1 MGNATGVASIT
12 QYVRTQLLDRIDE
25 IVASSNTHHALSKR
39 LASHGV
45 LPMFGFPTRTRFL
58 HHKQPIRWPPQY
70 GIIDRELDIAISQFA
85 PGAQSIKD
93 DKLHTAVGVV
103 EFVPEVG
110 SVALAQNPLGESETV
125 GVCRRCQ
132 ALVPQPAQS
141 GPCPFCA
148 AARGSDGYRLAE
160 LTEPP
165 GFSTWWAISDRAEF
179 RGGFEF
185 TPRALRARM
194 GAGLNNY
201 QTSQKLQ
208 HRQRLCQNLP
218 HQRQR
223 WERLRIPEAG
233 TPPFLDG

>member
-1 MGNATGVASIT
+1 
-12 QYVRTQLLDRIDE
+12 
-25 IVASSNTHHALSKR
+25 
-39 LASHGV
+39 
-45 LPMFGFPTRTRFL
+45 MFGLPTRTRLL
-58 HHKQPIRWPPQY
+58 HHKEPIRWPPQY
-70 GIIDRELDIAISQFA
+70 GIIDRDLDIAISQFA

-110 SVALAQNPLGESETV
+110 GVALAANPLGESETV

-132 ALVPQPAQS
+132 ALVSQPAQS
-141 GPCPFCA
+141 GTCPLCS
-148 AARGSDGYRLAE
+148 AARGPDGYRLAE

-165 GFSTWWAISDRAEF
+165 GFSTWWAISARAEF

-201 QTSQKLQ
+201 RPHRNFSIDSGSARIYRINDNDGSDFEFRKLE
-208 HRQRLCQNLP
+208 HRHFWMVEEAFDSALRDIPAAEQRRI
-218 HQRQR
+218 QR
-223 WERLRIPEAG
+223 PSFDSA
-233 TPPFLDG
+233 TPRVRRALAAISNTDVMA